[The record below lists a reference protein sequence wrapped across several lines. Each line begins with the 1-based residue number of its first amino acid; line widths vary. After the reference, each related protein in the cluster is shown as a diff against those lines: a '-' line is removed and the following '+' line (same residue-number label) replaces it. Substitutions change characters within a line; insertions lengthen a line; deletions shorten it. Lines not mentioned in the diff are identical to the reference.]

1 MSSIVDIR
9 SFFAPRAAP
18 TLVLMDMQQEY
29 VSGSRMLAIKDN
41 SGALRN
47 CRSAL
52 DHARRLGFPVAFV
65 RWSGRST
72 FFNAATPYYRWIDDF
87 SPHGSDMVFERD
99 RPSCFSSPLFADV
112 MANAGG
118 PIILAGFSGE
128 GACLSTAVDAFHRS
142 IDFTFL
148 ADASASHAVGDKP
161 EQEVHAMLSS
171 IIGLY
176 GVVSSTTDWI
186 DSTLALKSHE
196 RRNGLAPT
204 NG

>member
-29 VSGSRMLAIKDN
+29 VSDSRMLAIKDN
-41 SGALRN
+41 EGALRN

-52 DHARRLGFPVAFV
+52 DHARRMGFPVAFV

-72 FFNAATPYYRWIDDF
+72 FFNAATPYYRWIDAF
-87 SPHGSDMVFERD
+87 SPHGSEMVFERD
-99 RPSCFSSPLFADV
+99 RPSCFASPHFADV

-118 PIILAGFSGE
+118 PIVFAGFSGE
-128 GACLSTAVDAFHRS
+128 GACLSSAIDAFHRG
-142 IDFTFL
+142 IEFVYL
-148 ADASASHAVGDKP
+148 ADASASHAIGDKA
-161 EQEVHAMLSS
+161 EQDVHAMLTSV
-171 IIGLY
+171 IGLY
-176 GVVSSTTDWI
+176 GVVNSTGDWI
-186 DSTLALKSHE
+186 GSTSSLRTSEH
-196 RRNGLAPT
+196 RNGLAPT